1 MVRFAAIICGFISV
15 CYALNFANPRHPLTP
30 ESEKKHLRI
39 CDVLSPVSAGLWV
52 LSGLPSISIVLSDA
66 AYEGLE
72 ALVFYIS
79 VVIGSLLGCLL
90 TTSPVLVS
98 WFMTRYCYRKD
109 ALKAQGQNQPSE

>member
-1 MVRFAAIICGFISV
+1 MLRFFAIIAGLVSI
-15 CYALNFANPRHPLTP
+15 CYALNLANSKASMALA
-30 ESEKKHLRI
+30 EQKKQVRV
-39 CDVLSPVSAGLWV
+39 CDILSPVSAGLWV
-52 LSGLPSISIVLSDA
+52 LSRLPSIVRSGA

-79 VVIGSLLGCLL
+79 AVIGALFGCLL

-109 ALKAQGQNQPSE
+109 VLKAREQSQPSE